1 MSVTDSGG
9 NGKPDVLP
17 VVLFGS
23 LTLLLLVYALVV
35 SLLADD
41 SDNQGDVQK
50 RNALIERIEPVG
62 KSRTAIEAVA
72 GPESDGAGADTSAG
86 TSADANNSEATAAA
100 TEPAELTDQIKAA
113 VDGICSGCHVA
124 GVAGAPKIG
133 DKAEWDKRAF
143 AGIDALTQTVI
154 SGKGAMPPRGGSSLT
169 DAEFPA
175 AINYLMSK

>member
-1 MSVTDSGG
+1 MSVSDAGK
-9 NGKPDVLP
+9 NRKPDVLP

-23 LTLLLLVYALVV
+23 LTLLLMVYVLVV
-35 SLLADD
+35 TLLADD
-41 SDNQGDVQK
+41 SDNQAEAQK

-62 KSRTAIEAVA
+62 KSRTAIEAAA
-72 GPESDGAGADTSAG
+72 GAEGDGNSADTAADTSA
-86 TSADANNSEATAAA
+86 DASNSEAA

-133 DKAEWDKRAF
+133 DKAEWDKRAA
-143 AGIDALTQTVI
+143 AGLDALTQTVI

>member
-1 MSVTDSGG
+1 MSVSDAGENS
-9 NGKPDVLP
+9 KPDVLP

-23 LTLLLLVYALVV
+23 LTLLLLIYALVA
-35 SLLADD
+35 SLMVNDGDHQADA
-41 SDNQGDVQK
+41 QK

-72 GPESDGAGADTSAG
+72 GPEGDGNSADSSADTS
-86 TSADANNSEATAAA
+86 NSEAA
-100 TEPAELTDQIKAA
+100 TEPTELTDQIKAA

-133 DKAEWDKRAF
+133 DKAEWDKRAA

-169 DAEFPA
+169 DAEFPT